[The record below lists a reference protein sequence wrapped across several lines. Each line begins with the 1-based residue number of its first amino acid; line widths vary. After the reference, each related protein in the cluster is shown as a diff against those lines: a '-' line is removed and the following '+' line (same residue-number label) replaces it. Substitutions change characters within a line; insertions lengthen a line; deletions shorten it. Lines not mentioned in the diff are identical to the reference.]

1 MRIRKWYFVSYRYHN
16 VKNPYAVDYREV
28 RKTLLQIDQ
37 LYENI
42 LYLDKYNIRSYEELL
57 VREAKVI
64 EMEQKL
70 LDTVLKEG
78 DAAKQIKEN
87 LQYIRQEKKII
98 KRIKREEESYP
109 FFYKPTGQA
118 NVQIQ
123 KDKKK
128 EVKEKWQTTKSI

>member
-1 MRIRKWYFVSYRYHN
+1 M
-16 VKNPYAVDYREV
+16 KNPYAVDYREV

-70 LDTVLKEG
+70 PDTVLKEG